1 MKQPCPHCDQPDLS
15 LLRLVLIG
23 ELLCADETLLL
34 RLADVMQQC
43 GLLQHVD
50 EAPAPESALIRT
62 RKATLSIS
70 SSDQAQTAGEEV
82 PEHKCSATPGLSAA
96 RE

>member
-43 GLLQHVD
+43 GLLEHVD

-62 RKATLSIS
+62 RKATLHYL
-70 SSDQAQTAGEEV
+70 QQR
-82 PEHKCSATPGLSAA
+82 PGTNGP
-96 RE
+96 